1 MEISKAKIK
10 LFSSLSI
17 KKHRKEENLFIVEGT
32 KCVLDTIDYFTP
44 YAIVATKQWSEMYR
58 DKIKEEVLMTASPTQ
73 ISQISSLSTASDV
86 VAIYQLPEWELD
98 NRQLEDN
105 LTLVLDGV
113 QDPGNLGTIIR
124 IADWFGIHQI
134 IASHDT
140 VDVFNPKT
148 IQATMGA
155 ISRVKVIY
163 TDIKKLIEKH
173 SDLPIYGTLLEGEN
187 IYEKSLKSPAFIIM
201 GNEGKGIT
209 PTIRRLISEGLFIPS
224 YPGDADTS
232 ESLNVGVATAIT
244 IAEFRRQEIMNKN
257 VK

>member
-1 MEISKAKIK
+1 
-10 LFSSLSI
+10 
-17 KKHRKEENLFIVEGT
+17 
-32 KCVLDTIDYFTP
+32 
-44 YAIVATKQWSEMYR
+44 
-58 DKIKEEVLMTASPTQ
+58 MTATPTQ

-86 VAIYQLPEWELD
+86 DAIYQLPKWEVD
-98 NRQLEDN
+98 SNQITDN

-134 IASHDT
+134 VASHDT

-155 ISRVKVIY
+155 ISRVRVIY
-163 TDIKKLIEKH
+163 TDLESLLKSH
-173 SDLPIYGTLLEGEN
+173 NDLPIYGTLLEGEN

-201 GNEGKGIT
+201 GNEGKGIS
-209 PTIRRLISEGLFIPS
+209 PAIRELISEGLFIPS
-224 YPGDADTS
+224 YPGDIETS

-244 IAEFRRQEIMNKN
+244 IAEFRRQAITK
-257 VK
+257 

>member
-10 LFSSLSI
+10 VFSSLSS
-17 KKHRKEENLFIVEGT
+17 KKHRKEENLFIVEGS
-32 KCVLDTIDYFTP
+32 KCVLDTIDYFSP
-44 YAIVATKQWSEMYR
+44 YAIVATKQWVETHR
-58 DKIKEEVLMTASPTQ
+58 DKINEEVLMTATPTQ

-86 VAIYQLPEWELD
+86 VAIYQLPKWELD
-98 NRQLEDN
+98 SNQIADN

-134 IASHDT
+134 VASHDT

-155 ISRVKVIY
+155 ISRVRVIY
-163 TDIKKLIEKH
+163 TDLESLLKSH
-173 SDLPIYGTLLEGEN
+173 NDLPIYGTLLEGEN

-201 GNEGKGIT
+201 GNEGKGIS
-209 PTIRRLISEGLFIPS
+209 PAIRELISEGLFIPS
-224 YPGDADTS
+224 YPGDIETS

-244 IAEFRRQEIMNKN
+244 IAEFRRQAIIK
-257 VK
+257 

>member
-17 KKHRKEENLFIVEGT
+17 KKHRKEENLFVVEGT
-32 KCVLDTIDYFTP
+32 KCVLDTIDYFDV
-44 YAIVATKQWSEMYR
+44 YAIIATHEWLERHRVDVDENLIMSATQAQ
-58 DKIKEEVLMTASPTQ
+58 IK
-73 ISQISSLSTASDV
+73 QISSLSTVSEV
-86 VAIYQLPEWELD
+86 VAIYYLPKWVLNEKEIE
-98 NRQLEDN
+98 NE

-134 IASHDT
+134 IASNDT

-155 ISRVKVIY
+155 ISRVQVIY
-163 TDIKKLIEKH
+163 
-173 SDLPIYGTLLEGEN
+173 SDLISILKKYRHIPVYGTLLEGDN
-187 IYEKSLKSPAFIIM
+187 IYHKELKSPAFVVM
-201 GNEGKGIT
+201 GNEGNGIS
-209 PTIRRLISEGLFIPS
+209 SEVRKCITEALFIPS
-224 YPGDADTS
+224 YPGNVKTS

-244 IAEFRRQEIMNKN
+244 MAEFRRQAKFNSYGK
-257 VK
+257 

>member
-32 KCVLDTIDYFTP
+32 KSVLDTIEYFDL
-44 YAIVATKQWSEMYR
+44 YAIVATKEWLMNH
-58 DKIKEEVLMTASPTQ
+58 KINVDERFLISANSNQ
-73 ISQISSLSTASDV
+73 IKQISSLSTASDV
-86 VAIYQLPEWELD
+86 LAVYHLPDWTLD
-98 NRQLEDN
+98 TNKIKND

-134 IASHDT
+134 IASLDT
-140 VDVFNPKT
+140 ADVFNPKT

-155 ISRVKVIY
+155 VSRVKVIY
-163 TDIKKLIEKH
+163 TDVLSVIENNKNI
-173 SDLPIYGTLLEGEN
+173 PVYGTLLEGEN
-187 IYEKSLKSPAFIIM
+187 IYQKQLKSPAFIIM
-201 GNEGKGIT
+201 GNEGNGISPDVRNAIT
-209 PTIRRLISEGLFIPS
+209 EALFIPS
-224 YPGDADTS
+224 YPGDVKTS

-244 IAEFRRQEIMNKN
+244 IAEFRRQANFK
-257 VK
+257 